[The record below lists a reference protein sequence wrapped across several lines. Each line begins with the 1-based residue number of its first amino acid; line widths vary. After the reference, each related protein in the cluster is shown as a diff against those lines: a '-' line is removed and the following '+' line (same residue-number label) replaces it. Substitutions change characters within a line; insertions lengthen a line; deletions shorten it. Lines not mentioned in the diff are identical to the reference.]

1 MTSVLRTMRQANTP
15 LASVF
20 FSNFNYVKIQ
30 NLIRSTF
37 KDKTG
42 ISIDYQNQD
51 DILTLMRMVFINNS
65 YDLYGNILSQVKL
78 MNSIVIDTAMNQI
91 GTGINQYIG
100 YMKDIS
106 TPLTPE
112 PRPIQTSYY
121 GEHY

>member
-1 MTSVLRTMRQANTP
+1 MTSVIRTMRQINTP

-37 KDKTG
+37 KTKTG
-42 ISIDYQNQD
+42 ISIDYQNQN

-65 YDLYGNILSQVKL
+65 YDMYGSIPAQVKL
-78 MNSIVIDTAMNQI
+78 MNDLVIETAMNQI
-91 GTGINQYIG
+91 GTGVTQYIE
-100 YMKDIS
+100 YIKDIS
-106 TPLTPE
+106 TPLVPE